1 MRTTALAPGASPIA
15 KRPAATAATVAG
27 IGAAPALGGL
37 CWAVFAWQIRS
48 AKRAPRPYIDALDA
62 DGLVGTAGQPGQ
74 RPLRVVWL
82 GDSLAAGLGVDAVE
96 DTPARLVSRMLER
109 SIDLTVLAKPGA
121 TSGDV
126 LEQQVPALAAIGAD
140 LVVLCVGANDVA
152 RLSSRSG
159 YALRL
164 DEIVSATAPIP
175 TVVLSLPDMAMP
187 DRMAQPLRSIAGMR
201 ARWFE
206 AARARVVARHEH
218 ATSVDVASRPAAVT
232 RRAGRNMLCADR
244 FHPGPEAYRIWAER
258 IADTCHRLL
267 TQGTGEPAV
276 EGLFLGP

>member
-1 MRTTALAPGASPIA
+1 MRTTALAPGASPVA
-15 KRPAATAATVAG
+15 RRPAATAATVAG
-27 IGAAPALGGL
+27 ISAAPALGGL
-37 CWAVFAWQIRS
+37 CWAFVAWQVRL
-48 AKRAPRPYIDALDA
+48 AKRAPRPYIDAHDA

-109 SIDLTVLAKPGA
+109 SIDLSVLAKPGA

-126 LEQQVPALAAIGAD
+126 LEQQVPALAGIGAD

-164 DEIVSATAPIP
+164 DEIVRATAPIP

-187 DRMAQPLRSIAGMR
+187 DRLAQPLRSLAGMR

-206 AARARVVARHEH
+206 AARARVVACYEH
-218 ATSVDVASRPAAVT
+218 ATSVDVASRPPEVS
-232 RRAGRNMLCADR
+232 RRAGRALLCADK
-244 FHPGPEAYRIWAER
+244 FHPGPEAYRVWAER
-258 IADTCHRLL
+258 IADACHRLL
-267 TQGTGEPAV
+267 TQGADQPTV
-276 EGLFLGP
+276 EGLFLQP

>member
-1 MRTTALAPGASPIA
+1 MMRTTALAPGASSLA
-15 KRPAATAATVAG
+15 RRPAATAATVAG
-27 IGAAPALGGL
+27 FGAAPALGGL
-37 CWAVFAWQIRS
+37 CWALFAWQIRV
-48 AKRAPRPYIDALDA
+48 AKQAPRPYIDALDA
-62 DGLVGTAGQPGQ
+62 DGLVGHAGQPGQ

-109 SIDLTVLAKPGA
+109 SIDLTVLAVPGA

-159 YALRL
+159 YAQRL
-164 DEIVSATAPIP
+164 DEIVRATAPIP

-187 DRMAQPLRSIAGMR
+187 DRLGQPLRSIAGMR
-201 ARWFE
+201 GRWFE
-206 AARARVVARHEH
+206 LARARVVARYDH
-218 ATSVDVASRPAAVT
+218 ATSVDVASRPPEIS
-232 RRAGRNMLCADR
+232 RRAGRAMLCADK
-244 FHPGPEAYRIWAER
+244 FHPGPEAYRIWSER
-258 IADTCHRLL
+258 IADACHRLL
-267 TQGTGEPAV
+267 TQVGAHPAV
-276 EGLFLGP
+276 EPLLN

>member
-1 MRTTALAPGASPIA
+1 MMPTTPFAPGASPVA
-15 KRPAATAATVAG
+15 RRPAATAAATVAG

-37 CWAVFAWQIRS
+37 CWALFAWQIRV

-62 DGLVGTAGQPGQ
+62 DGLVGTVGQPGQ

-159 YALRL
+159 YAQRL
-164 DEIVSATAPIP
+164 DEIVGATAPVP

-187 DRMAQPLRSIAGMR
+187 DRLAQPLRSLAGMR
-201 ARWFE
+201 GRWFD
-206 AARARVVARHEH
+206 AARARIVARHSH
-218 ATSVDVASRPAAVT
+218 ATSVDVSTRPPEISK
-232 RRAGRNMLCADR
+232 RAGRAMLCADR
-244 FHPGPEAYRIWAER
+244 FHPGPEAYRVWAER
-258 IADTCHRLL
+258 IADACHALL
-267 TQGTGEPAV
+267 TPSAEQLALRP
-276 EGLFLGP
+276 